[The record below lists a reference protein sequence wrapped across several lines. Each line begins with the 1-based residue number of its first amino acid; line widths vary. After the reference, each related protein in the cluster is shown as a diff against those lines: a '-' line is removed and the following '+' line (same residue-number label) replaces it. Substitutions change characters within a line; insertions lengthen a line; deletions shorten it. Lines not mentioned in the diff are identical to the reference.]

1 MVNCNSYVFRR
12 SDNSN
17 KLTKPG
23 NVAPVWLPA
32 AEAGQDLLSNSEYHA
47 AENMAC
53 HKILQIPPLPFIGA
67 GTKCKWLKMGFFMME
82 NVNLD
87 YLFCSTVQSLWFRL
101 VSGLTVCF
109 CDKCI
114 SSICLCLAGSRSC
127 LMMLCARG
135 LSGSDLS
142 FYPVLIT
149 SRAQTTKW
157 GVDSLDRHNTV
168 LSGHQSSQLPPDKL
182 RGLFVPSSSS
192 DRVKFN
198 HRKISCEKICLM
210 IETLNWCKIWVVE
223 SEVEVIGIWN
233 REQKVEPC

>member
-1 MVNCNSYVFRR
+1 MSILIIYFAQQCRACGFVWCPDWRSVFVT
-12 SDNSN
+12 SVS
-17 KLTKPG
+17 
-23 NVAPVWLPA
+23 PV
-32 AEAGQDLLSNSEYHA
+32 
-47 AENMAC
+47 
-53 HKILQIPPLPFIGA
+53 FV
-67 GTKCKWLKMGFFMME
+67 F
-82 NVNLD
+82 V
-87 YLFCSTVQSLWFRL
+87 
-101 VSGLTVCF
+101 
-109 CDKCI
+109 
-114 SSICLCLAGSRSC
+114 LAGSRSC

-210 IETLNWCKIWVVE
+210 IETLNWCKRWAVE

>member
-67 GTKCKWLKMGFFMME
+67 GTKCKWLKMGFFMIQM
-82 NVNLD
+82 
-87 YLFCSTVQSLWFRL
+87 SIL

-127 LMMLCARG
+127 LMMLCACARG

-157 GVDSLDRHNTV
+157 GVDSLDRHNIV

-210 IETLNWCKIWVVE
+210 IETLNWCKRWVVE